1 MPTLLS
7 STEAKKAG
15 KIDFMAPKGHDST
28 KISGCC
34 SRNISCL
41 MVKGVL
47 AIPGIV
53 ERVEGRRGFEE
64 GVYKKVIR
72 TIEAHRVGLIP
83 GCLQFAGNKPT

>member
-1 MPTLLS
+1 
-7 STEAKKAG
+7 
-15 KIDFMAPKGHDST
+15 
-28 KISGCC
+28 
-34 SRNISCL
+34 

-53 ERVEGRRGFEE
+53 ERVEGRRGYEE